1 MISLIDESAKSE
13 RSLITSR
20 LPVYEA
26 LTLCNERSVA
36 VLRQCQS
43 TTSPRSCPRCST
55 VEGAASSTQSLVVT
69 ETLTV
74 NGQTTTLTLSGP
86 TSTYTQAISVI
97 SAASTT
103 CGAVTVT
110 DEYPDQVGLAIAD
123 IPFPEVP
130 AAPLS
135 YVTAYIEH
143 FSTEAVKKLVEKP
156 TSSTNRM
163 TPKRL
168 RKLQADQFATARCR
182 RDTERTY
189 ISLRR
194 RPTA

>member
-20 LPVYEA
+20 LPLYEA

-36 VLRQCQS
+36 VLQQCQS
-43 TTSPRSCPRCST
+43 TTSPRSCPLCST
-55 VEGAASSTQSLVVT
+55 VGGAASSTQSLVVT
-69 ETLTV
+69 ETLTI
-74 NGQTTTLTLSGP
+74 NGHLHPLPSLDLQAHIPKRSQS
-86 TSTYTQAISVI
+86 STQLLPL
-97 SAASTT
+97 

-123 IPFPEVP
+123 FPSPEVP

-156 TSSTNRM
+156 TSSTNRT

-168 RKLQADQFATARCR
+168 KKLQADQFATARCR

-194 RPTA
+194 RTTA